1 MKYTRLYADAN
12 GETHFEDLEMPFT
25 GGGRAGELSDLIA
38 VSGIQLQ
45 RTKGGE
51 STALDWHTAPRRQF
65 ILQLTH
71 ATERTVSDGEVRTFG
86 PGTLILVEDTTGK
99 GHITKSV
106 QSGPDERVMLFMH
119 VAE

>member
-1 MKYTRLYADAN
+1 MKYTRLYTGPD
-12 GETHFEDLEMPFT
+12 GETHFEDLDLNFT
-25 GGGRAGELSDLIA
+25 GGGRAGELSDLIR
-38 VSGIQLQ
+38 VSGIQFQ

-71 ATERTVSDGEVRTFG
+71 ATERTASDGEVREFG
-86 PGTLILVEDTTGK
+86 PGTLILVEDVTGK

-119 VAE
+119 LAE